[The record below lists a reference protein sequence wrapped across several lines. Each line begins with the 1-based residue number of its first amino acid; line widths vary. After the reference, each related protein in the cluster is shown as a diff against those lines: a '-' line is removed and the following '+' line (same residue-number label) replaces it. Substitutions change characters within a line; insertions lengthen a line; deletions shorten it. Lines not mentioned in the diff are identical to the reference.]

1 MASKMKKI
9 VCAFFCLFVAFQLV
23 DAYPRFQ
30 LRVGNCLYAVASDLV
45 HQEHVHRTRLPFIN
59 RTATAKYYGDKKIY
73 CIIAT
78 SQKDASKGS
87 TVEIKDGGVNHNFV
101 NFEFNSSKNHGL
113 EYNVQV
119 YARYF

>member
-1 MASKMKKI
+1 MKQI
-9 VCAFFCLFVAFQLV
+9 LFGLFCLFLVLQLSE
-23 DAYPRFQ
+23 AIPKSE
-30 LRVGNCLYAVASDLV
+30 LREGNCLNAVALDLV
-45 HQEHVHRTRLPFIN
+45 YQEHIHKSRLLIKA
-59 RTATAKYYGDKKIY
+59 RSATAKYYGDKKIY

-87 TVEIKDGGVNHNFV
+87 TVEIKDGGINHNFV

>member
-1 MASKMKKI
+1 MKKI
-9 VCAFFCLFVAFQLV
+9 VCVFFCLFVAFQLV
-23 DAYPRFQ
+23 DGYNRSEI
-30 LRVGNCLYAVASDLV
+30 REGNCLHIGPHFYYK
-45 HQEHVHRTRLPFIN
+45 EYIYRYGFPFIT
-59 RTATAKYYGDKKIY
+59 RSATAKYYGDKKIY

>member
-1 MASKMKKI
+1 MKQI
-9 VCAFFCLFVAFQLV
+9 VCAFFCLFVAFQLA
-23 DAYPRFQ
+23 DAFAQFQ
-30 LRVGNCLYAVASDLV
+30 LREGNCLNAVAADLV
-45 HQEHVHRTRLPFIN
+45 HQEHVHKSRVPFVTRS
-59 RTATAKYYGDKKIY
+59 TTAKYYGDKKIY